1 MRTALPLLRRGVRF
15 SSGPASLAGRVR
27 WAVLVLLAVLLV
39 ALFVVVDVLL
49 VVRLRSDLQTR
60 LTDRAALAQQ
70 LDGSLS
76 AQQLVS
82 KLEGDGVG
90 VQLCTEDE
98 GCVSTPVAPQPPG
111 AAASDD
117 GQGQAARASRGP
129 GGGPPAGPAPPDQVL
144 RDGSTLFTVTRL
156 DSGAQL
162 TLSVDDSYVR
172 ETVTGLVVLEVVGG
186 AGALVVGWFALGRV
200 VAAAL
205 RPLDDMTSVARGI
218 AAGDRGRRLGSGR
231 PDTELGRT
239 ALAFD
244 AMIDELESAVATAE
258 RSQQQMRAFLSDASH
273 ELRTPLAGFQA
284 SAENLLRAD
293 PDREER
299 ERALA
304 AMVRESTR
312 ASRLVG
318 DLLTAARL
326 EEGVEL
332 QRAEVDVVEL
342 ARQEVERQRLLG
354 TGTTWGVEA
363 AGPLVVSCDA
373 VRVGQVLTNVL
384 DNARRAVGG
393 GGSVVVSVAARG
405 GEAVLEVRDTGAG
418 IPADQRERVFER
430 LVRLD
435 AGRDRR
441 SGGAGLGLAIAR
453 AIARAH
459 GGDLVAADP
468 GAGGD
473 PGADGTGPGAVLRL
487 TLPLTPP

>member
-1 MRTALPLLRRGVRF
+1 MPRQRLSR
-15 SSGPASLAGRVR
+15 GPASLAGRVR
-27 WAVLVLLAVLLV
+27 WAVLVLLVALLV

-70 LDGSLS
+70 LDGTLS
-76 AQQLVS
+76 AQQLLD
-82 KLEGDGVG
+82 KLRGDGVG
-90 VQLCTEDE
+90 AELCSSDGT
-98 GCVSTPVAPQPPG
+98 CVSTPVAPVPPDSQPAAG
-111 AAASDD
+111 AGDATRSPA
-117 GQGQAARASRGP
+117 GRGP
-129 GGGPPAGPAPPDQVL
+129 AAGPPAAPGADQVQ
-144 RDGSTLFTVTRL
+144 RDGSTLFTVTQL
-156 DSGAQL
+156 ASGARL
-162 TLSVDDSYVR
+162 TLTVDDSYVG
-172 ETVTGLVVLEVVGG
+172 ETLTGLVVLEVLGG
-186 AGALVVGWFALGRV
+186 AAGLLVAWFALGRV
-200 VAAAL
+200 VDAAL

-244 AMIDELESAVATAE
+244 AMIDGLESAVAVAE

-284 SAENLLRAD
+284 SAENLLRGDPPRAD
-293 PDREER
+293 R

-332 QRAEVDVVEL
+332 ERADVDVVEL

-354 TGTTWGVEA
+354 SGTAWSVEA
-363 AGPLVVSCDA
+363 AGPLVVRCDA
-373 VRVGQVLTNVL
+373 VRVGQVLTNLL
-384 DNARRAVGG
+384 DNARRAVEGA
-393 GGSVVVSVAARG
+393 GSVVVFVGVDDADAG
-405 GEAVLEVRDTGAG
+405 VEVRDSGPG

-441 SGGAGLGLAIAR
+441 SGGAGLGLSIAR

-468 GAGGD
+468 GPRGG
-473 PGADGTGPGAVLRL
+473 ALLRL
-487 TLPLTPP
+487 TLPLTPA

>member
-1 MRTALPLLRRGVRF
+1 MRALQPLARRERL
-15 SSGPASLAGRVR
+15 STGPASLAGRVR
-27 WAVLVLLAVLLV
+27 WSVLVLLALLLV

-76 AQQLVS
+76 SQQLLD
-82 KLEGDGVG
+82 KLQGDGVLG
-90 VQLCTEDE
+90 ELCTQDQ
-98 GCVSTPVAPQPPG
+98 GCVSTPVAPAPPG
-111 AAASDD
+111 SSGTGGGDE
-117 GQGQAARASRGP
+117 GPGTSRGP
-129 GGGPPAGPAPPDQVL
+129 AGGPPAGPGAAAQVQ
-144 RDGSTLFTVTRL
+144 REGSKLFLVTQL
-156 DSGAQL
+156 ASGAQL
-162 TLSVDDSYVR
+162 TLSVDDSYVG
-172 ETVTGLVVLEVVGG
+172 EALTGLVVLEVLGG
-186 AGALVVGWFALGRV
+186 AAGLVVAWFALGRV
-200 VAAAL
+200 VGVAL
-205 RPLDDMTSVARGI
+205 RPLDEMTSVARSI

-231 PDTELGRT
+231 SDTELGRT

-284 SAENLLRAD
+284 SAENLLRDD
-293 PDREER
+293 PGREDR

-373 VRVGQVLTNVL
+373 VRVGQVLTNLL
-384 DNARRAVGG
+384 DNARRAVAGA
-393 GGSVVVSVAARG
+393 GSVVVSVAARE
-405 GEAVLEVRDTGAG
+405 GEAVLEVRDTGPG

-459 GGDLVAADP
+459 GGNLVAADP
-468 GAGGD
+468 GRS
-473 PGADGTGPGAVLRL
+473 ADGKGPGAVLRL
-487 TLPLTPP
+487 TLPLTSV

>member
-1 MRTALPLLRRGVRF
+1 VRTGPPLLGRGGRL

-49 VVRLRSDLQTR
+49 VVRLRSDLETR

-70 LDGSLS
+70 LDGSLG
-76 AQQLVS
+76 AQELVE

-90 VQLCTEDE
+90 VQLCTEEE

-117 GQGQAARASRGP
+117 GQAARASRGP
-129 GGGPPAGPAPPDQVL
+129 GGGPPAGPGPPDQVL

-231 PDTELGRT
+231 PDTELGRN
-239 ALAFD
+239 AQAFD
-244 AMIDELESAVATAE
+244 AMLDELESAVATAE
-258 RSQQQMRAFLSDASH
+258 RAQEQMRAFLSDASH
-273 ELRTPLAGFQA
+273 ELRTPLAGLQA

-293 PDREER
+293 PGRLDR

-312 ASRLVG
+312 ASRLVA

-326 EEGVEL
+326 AEGVQLEL
-332 QRAEVDVVEL
+332 GEVDLGVL
-342 ARQEVERQRLLG
+342 ARQEVERQQLLAPSVA
-354 TGTTWGVEA
+354 WSVA
-363 AGPLVVSCDA
+363 VDDDGPPAVVRADGG
-373 VRVGQVLTNVL
+373 RVGQVLTNLL
-384 DNARRAVGG
+384 DNARRATPA
-393 GGSVVVSVAARG
+393 GGSVVVGVRAGAD
-405 GEAVLEVRDTGAG
+405 AVVLEVRDTGPG
-418 IPADQRERVFER
+418 IPEADRERVFER
-430 LVRLD
+430 FVRLD
-435 AGRDRR
+435 AARDRR
-441 SGGAGLGLAIAR
+441 SGGSGLGLAISR

-468 GAGGD
+468 GD
-473 PGADGTGPGAVLRL
+473 GPGALLRL
-487 TLPLTPP
+487 VLPRTRP